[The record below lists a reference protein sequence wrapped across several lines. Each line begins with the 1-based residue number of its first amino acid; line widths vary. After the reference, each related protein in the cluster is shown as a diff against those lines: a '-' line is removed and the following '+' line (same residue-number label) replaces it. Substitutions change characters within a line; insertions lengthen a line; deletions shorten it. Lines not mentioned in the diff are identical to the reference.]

1 MPLSEQPRQ
10 RLKHTLLERLVH
22 YYHFL
27 SDRLEHGNGETV
39 TSTEIA
45 ALVNMDDTLVRKDLA
60 AIGVRGLPRVGF
72 KAAEVVT
79 AIRELLAFDRKTR
92 AVIIGMGRLGGA
104 FASYPGFARYG
115 LEVCGLFDS
124 DPIKVGL
131 MSGGLVVLP
140 IDRLPLVVGGKG
152 VGIAMLTVPPEA
164 AQEVADLAVS
174 AGIKAIW
181 NFAST
186 NVRVP
191 EGVYVRHEHIA
202 AGLAELSYSLRCL
215 ETDSGSQASA
225 PDAQHLRGPGL

>member
-1 MPLSEQPRQ
+1 MSLSDQPRQ

-27 SDRLEHGNGETV
+27 SDRLEQGNGETV

-60 AIGVRGLPRVGF
+60 AVGVRGLPRVGF
-72 KAAEVVT
+72 KAAEVVS
-79 AIRELLAFDRKTR
+79 AIRELLAFDHKTR
-92 AVIIGMGRLGGA
+92 AIIIGMGRLGGA
-104 FASYPGFARYG
+104 FASYAGFARYG

-140 IDRLPLVVGGKG
+140 INRLPLVVGGKG

-186 NVRVP
+186 NVTVP
-191 EGVYVRHEHIA
+191 EGVCVRHEHIA
-202 AGLAELSYSLRCL
+202 VGLAELSYNLRCL
-215 ETDSGSQASA
+215 DLASGLREA
-225 PDAQHLRGPGL
+225 AQSPENLLQNS